1 MVFSVPGGLTGL
13 IEEAN
18 AHQKLSL
25 GQLNFDITQPTI
37 WTLVLGAVFT
47 NFITYGSD
55 QTMIQRY
62 VTASSTKEAKKS
74 MWLNAWM
81 VVPATK
87 IGRASCRER
96 VCQYV

>member
-18 AHQKLSL
+18 AHQKPSL

-74 MWLNAWM
+74 MWIDRTRTRLNSSHSC
-81 VVPATK
+81 
-87 IGRASCRER
+87 ASRMPSSA
-96 VCQYV
+96 